1 MCIYLVSVKTFF
13 GWLINIVIYFQRNT
27 IHVTFVEELME
38 RLRLLID
45 VQEIKDWLYVEFSNR
60 FISREILLI
69 YNIII
74 EIHYNFIHP
83 TKEMDHIRRY
93 RNKNMFI
100 MLLRYIH
107 TTTLELL

>member
-74 EIHYNFIHP
+74 
-83 TKEMDHIRRY
+83 KS
-93 RNKNMFI
+93 
-100 MLLRYIH
+100 
-107 TTTLELL
+107 TTTLFIPLKRWIISEDIGIRICLLCY